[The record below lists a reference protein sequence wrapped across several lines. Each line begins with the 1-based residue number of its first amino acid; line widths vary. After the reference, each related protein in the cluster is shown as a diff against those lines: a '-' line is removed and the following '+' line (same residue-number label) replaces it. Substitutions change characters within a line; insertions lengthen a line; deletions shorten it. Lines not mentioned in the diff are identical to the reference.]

1 MILRMRNEK
10 VKGFTLIE
18 ILIAMAIMG
27 ILASVGFGSYIRSL
41 KKGRDAQRKSDL
53 NQVQSALEAYMS
65 DFQVYP
71 GCNSEGKILG
81 CGDGDTVCEWGDS
94 FVRNVGDTTKTYMSR
109 LPDDPVSGAS
119 YVYVSNGDQYQL
131 FSVLENGQDPDYVDS
146 YTIECGEEACKY
158 GVPSP
163 NNNMS
168 TEMAIADHCSL

>member
-1 MILRMRNEK
+1 MRDK
-10 VKGFTLIE
+10 QVRGFTLME
-18 ILIAMAIMG
+18 ILIAMAIIG

-71 GCNSEGKILG
+71 GCNSEGKIVG
-81 CGDGDTVCEWGDS
+81 CSDGDADCDWGDS

-109 LPDDPVSGAS
+109 LPEDPVSGAD
-119 YVYVSNGDQYQL
+119 YVYVSDGDKYQL
-131 FSVLENGQDPDYVDS
+131 FSVLENDQDPDYVDS
-146 YTIECGEEACKY
+146 YTTVCGEEACKY

-168 TEMAIADHCSL
+168 AEMTIADDCSL